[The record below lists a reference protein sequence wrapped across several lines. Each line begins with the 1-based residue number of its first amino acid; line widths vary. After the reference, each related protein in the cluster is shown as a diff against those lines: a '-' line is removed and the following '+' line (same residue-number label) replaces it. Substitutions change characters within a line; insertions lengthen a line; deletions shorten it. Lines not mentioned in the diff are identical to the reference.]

1 MLKEH
6 SLMPFSSTEG
16 VAIYLRK
23 IQVPIRAARKARSSV
38 EGQKNLFPSGQH
50 SSVPLPSRSPILESQ
65 NLVPFSRLLSRKVPE
80 LPHCL
85 HAF

>member
-1 MLKEH
+1 M
-6 SLMPFSSTEG
+6 
-16 VAIYLRK
+16 
-23 IQVPIRAARKARSSV
+23 

-50 SSVPLPSRSPILESQ
+50 SSVPLPSRPPILESQ